1 MAQFNEYEHPRNEDG
16 TFKAILKSNK
26 EYKSK
31 IPIPDIGKVYRQ
43 NASCKEIIE
52 NKYNSE
58 LSKSQT
64 TNYFKEKKEQEIVDF
79 VENFRKGK
87 ITKTRIVIGNVSERE
102 RKALEELTG
111 DKINATTHTLHV
123 NELQHIEN
131 RHGNKG
137 QHDKTMSDIEA
148 YKNIPNVIK
157 NFDYVEFVY
166 EKNNIKTTNAYLNK
180 QGKSS
185 QLVRYVKKENNNNSY
200 VVEAITDT
208 KRGDLSIISA
218 YSKKIER

>member
-1 MAQFNEYEHPRNEDG
+1 MAQFNEYEHPRNKDG

-26 EYKSK
+26 EYKPK
-31 IPIPDIGKVYRQ
+31 IPLPDIGKVYRQ
-43 NASCKEIIE
+43 NASYKEILE
-52 NKYNSE
+52 NKYNTE
-58 LSKSQT
+58 LTKSQT
-64 TNYFKEKKEQEIVDF
+64 IDHFKEKKEQEIVDF
-79 VENFRKGK
+79 VEDFRKGK
-87 ITKTRIVIGNVSERE
+87 ITKTRIVIGNVTERE

-137 QHDKTMSDIEA
+137 QHDKTMSNIEA

-157 NFDYVEFVY
+157 NFDYVEFVFNKWGDVDFSKKY
-166 EKNNIKTTNAYLNK
+166 KNKYGK
-180 QGKSS
+180 QAKK
-185 QLVRYVKKENNNNSY
+185 VRYIKENNNNISY

-218 YSKKIER
+218 YSKKK